1 MQGNTNK
8 TRFGQFHQSLA
19 TRPWRMTLLTAL
31 LAVPVAIVI
40 IWIGWN
46 IAKDSEISTMR
57 KQLELL
63 GHQVDSATLNGD
75 VMGAVNMLGTYNPA
89 VKQQAQGDL
98 LPDSPEAIAILRAVV
113 DRYNASNAFIMDSNG
128 VIVAYVTQKGKSGT
142 GKDLSFRPYY
152 KQAMEGTPNVY
163 AAVGSNSGKRGLYF
177 AAPIYSNNRDMV
189 WTKIIGVV
197 AVKLDLMAVDSL
209 FSHIGTP
216 VMLLSPQGVVFAS
229 NRSDWLFTVTDKLST
244 KRVEAIKARKQFG
257 RTFDDFNPASL
268 PINTQEDTTHVDG
281 TLHALAQVKINW
293 NDPGGNWRLVM
304 LSDRPQWFPIIFA
317 AIFGGG
323 ALFICALFGIILF
336 FRMRDLYHRK
346 LATHK
351 LAKAN
356 MRLVERGRR
365 YRTIF
370 QKSPLGLVHFDEQG
384 VIINCN
390 DRFVDLMG
398 SSYGQL
404 IGYCAYENT
413 ANQDV
418 KAALGT
424 ARHGHS
430 STFEGDYISTISG
443 RTFPLRM
450 IFNPTSPGSTSSEV
464 IATIEDITE
473 RRDMESAM
481 QEAMDSAK
489 DNAKAKSDFLANM
502 SHEIRTPMN
511 AIIGLSNLSLQRK
524 MDSTQ
529 RDYLEK
535 IQGAAESMLGIIN
548 DVLDFSKIEAG
559 KMTVESID
567 FDLDTVLKNVADVS
581 CLKAE
586 EKGLEVLFRTDHNIP
601 QRMAGDPIR
610 LGQILT
616 NYLNNAIKFTSDGQ
630 IELSVQKI
638 DQDSQHIALKFSVT
652 DTGIGLTKKEI
663 DKLFRSFSQ
672 ADGSTTRQFGG
683 TGLGLAISKQLAEIM
698 GGSVGVESTPGK
710 GSTFWFTVTLG
721 TAKESEERISFADLR
736 GMRCLVVDDNATS
749 LEILEAALTSLS
761 FKVRT
766 ANCAEQAID
775 ELKRSAKKS
784 EPYELVLMDWKMPEI
799 DGIEASRM
807 IQLDKDIPH
816 IPQVLMVTAYGRDE
830 ALEQAREAGVNGVLS
845 KPINNSTL
853 FNAINDVFKTATP
866 ATPTTPERLTGDAS
880 INSSVPIWGAK
891 ILLVEDN
898 EINQLIA
905 SKLLTSSL
913 LDVSIAENG
922 MEALEQVV
930 NNPYDLVLM
939 DIQMPVMDGLDA
951 TRAIRASGRSK
962 DDLPIIAMTAN
973 AMQGD
978 REKCLAAGM
987 NDYISKPINSDEF
1000 TKKLIKWITPGARRL
1015 PEDLLTELN
1024 SNAEKAT
1031 TSSTALPH
1039 INIDEGLARV
1049 EGSMKLYLRLLH
1061 SFKNTN
1067 RSSVKSIRQHLAN
1080 GDTKTANR
1088 LVHTI
1093 KGVAANI
1100 GATDISTQAA
1110 QLEKAIKSENN
1121 TTWEQQLNALQAD
1134 LENVF
1139 SSIDQLLIQ
1148 NDAAP
1153 KMDRETHPLEAQ
1165 EAIGMIEKAVGL
1177 LDSDLGQSMELFEQ
1191 LETGLSST
1199 ELNAQIIKLGSHLS
1213 QFEMDE
1219 VRQQAME
1226 MITQL
1231 QTRQTATHEGTAQ

>member
-1 MQGNTNK
+1 MQGNTNN

-31 LAVPVAIVI
+31 IAVPVAIVV
-40 IWIGWN
+40 IWIGWS
-46 IAKDSEISTMR
+46 IAKDSEIRSMH

-75 VMGAVNMLGTYNPA
+75 VMGAVNMLGTYNQA

-98 LPDSPEAIAILRAVV
+98 PPDSPEATAILRAVV
-113 DRYNASNAFIMDSNG
+113 DRYNASNAFIMDTNG

-189 WTKIIGVV
+189 WTKITGVV

-209 FSHIGTP
+209 FSHIDTP

-229 NRSDWLFTVTDKLST
+229 NRPDWLFTVTDKLST

-268 PINTQEDTTHVDG
+268 PINTQADTTPVDG

-304 LSDRPQWFPIIFA
+304 LSDRPQWFPITLA

-323 ALFICALFGIILF
+323 ALFICALFGITLF

-356 MRLVERGRR
+356 KRLIERGRR

-370 QKSPLGLVHFDEQG
+370 RNSPLGLVHFDEQG
-384 VIINCN
+384 IIINCN

-398 SSYGQL
+398 SSYAQL
-404 IGYCAYENT
+404 IAYNAYENT
-413 ANQDV
+413 NNEDV

-424 ARHGHS
+424 ARNGHS
-430 STFEGDYISTISG
+430 STFEGDYTSMTSGQTI
-443 RTFPLRM
+443 PLRM
-450 IFNPTSPGSTSSEV
+450 IFNPTSPGSSSSEV

-473 RRDMESAM
+473 RRNMESAM
-481 QEAMDSAK
+481 QEAMNSAK

-535 IQGAAESMLGIIN
+535 IQGAAGSMLDIIN
-548 DVLDFSKIEAG
+548 DILDFSKIEAG

-586 EKGLEVLFRTDHNIP
+586 EKGLEVLFRTDHDIP

-616 NYLNNAIKFTSDGQ
+616 NYLNNAVKFTSDGQ
-630 IELSVQKI
+630 IELSVQMI

-663 DKLFRSFSQ
+663 DKLFLSFSQ

-683 TGLGLAISKQLAEIM
+683 TGLGLAISKQLAELM

-721 TAKESEERISFADLR
+721 TAKESEERISCADLH

-766 ANCAEQAID
+766 ANCAEQAIN
-775 ELKRSAKKS
+775 ELKRSAQKN

-830 ALEQAREAGVNGVLS
+830 ALEQAREAGVTGVLS

-853 FNAINDVFKTATP
+853 FNAINDVFKTSTP
-866 ATPTTPERLTGDAS
+866 PTPKRLTEDAS

-891 ILLVEDN
+891 VLLVEDN
-898 EINQLIA
+898 KINQLIA

-930 NNPYDLVLM
+930 NNSYDLILM

-962 DDLPIIAMTAN
+962 EDLPIIAMTAN

-978 REKCLAAGM
+978 REQCLAAGM
-987 NDYISKPINSDEF
+987 NDYISKPINTDEF
-1000 TKKLIKWITPGARRL
+1000 TQKLVKWIKPGARKIS
-1015 PEDLLTELN
+1015 EELLAELN
-1024 SNAEKAT
+1024 SKAEKAVT
-1031 TSSTALPH
+1031 PPTALPH

-1061 SFKNTN
+1061 TFKNTN
-1067 RSSVKSIRQHLAN
+1067 RSSVKNIRQHLTN
-1080 GDTKTANR
+1080 GDKKTANR

-1121 TTWEQQLNALQAD
+1121 ATWEHLLNALQVD

-1148 NDAAP
+1148 NDTAP
-1153 KMDRETHPLEAQ
+1153 KLDKETHPLETG
-1165 EAIGMIEKAVGL
+1165 ETIIMIEKAIGL
-1177 LDSDLGQSMELFEQ
+1177 LDSDLGQSMALFEQ
-1191 LETGLSST
+1191 LGTNLRST
-1199 ELNAQIIKLGSHLS
+1199 EHDAQIRIIESHLNL
-1213 QFEMDE
+1213 FEMDE
-1219 VRQQAME
+1219 VREQAME